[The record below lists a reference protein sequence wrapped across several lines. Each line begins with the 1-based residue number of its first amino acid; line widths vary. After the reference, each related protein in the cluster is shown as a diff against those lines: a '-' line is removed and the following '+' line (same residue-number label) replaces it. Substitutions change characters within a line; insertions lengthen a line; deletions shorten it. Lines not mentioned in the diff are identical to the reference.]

1 MHGLWLEDKHLAFR
15 DDVAAPP
22 PSGEAV
28 VRVRLSGICGTDLEL
43 VRGYYPFTGVPGHE
57 FVGVVEE
64 APGAEEWI
72 GRRVVGEINAAC
84 GTCATCRA
92 GRRTHCPSRTVL
104 GIRGRAGAFAE
115 RLALPVENLHEVPPG
130 VPDEEAVFAEPLA
143 AALQIQA
150 QVALR
155 PEQRVL
161 VLGAGRLGTLVARTL
176 ARTGALVRVAARLE
190 KRRAQLAAAGIDAVA
205 PEDVAAGSADVV
217 VDCTGHPEGFAR
229 ARAAVRARG
238 TIVLKSTYAGDAPVN
253 LSSVVVDEITV
264 VGSRCG
270 AFAPALDLLRS
281 RAVPVADLVHARFPL
296 ARGVDAFAEAA
307 RPGALKVLLEH
318 QA

>member
-1 MHGLWLEDKHLAFR
+1 MRGLWLEDQRLSFR
-15 DDVAAPP
+15 DDLAAPP
-22 PSGEAV
+22 LADREGL
-28 VRVRLSGICGTDLEL
+28 VRVRLAGICGTDLEL

-64 APGAEEWI
+64 APSAPEWI

-92 GRRTHCPSRTVL
+92 GRRTHCPARTVL
-104 GIRGRAGAFAE
+104 GIRGRPGAFAE
-115 RLALPVENLHEVPPG
+115 RLTLPVDNLHEVPAD
-130 VPDEEAVFAEPLA
+130 VADEEAVFTEPLA

-150 QVALR
+150 QVPLR
-155 PEQRVL
+155 PDQRVL

-176 ARTGALVRVAARLE
+176 ARSGAQVRVAARLVA
-190 KRRAQLAAAGIDAVA
+190 RRDQLRAAGVDAVA
-205 PEDVAAGSADVV
+205 PDEVLAGSADVV

-238 TIVLKSTYAGDAPVN
+238 PIVLKSTYAGEAPVN

-270 AFAPALDLLRS
+270 AFAPALELL
-281 RAVPVADLVHARFPL
+281 AAHALPVRDLVQARYPL
-296 ARGVDAFAEAA
+296 SRGTDAFAEAA
-307 RPGALKVLLEH
+307 RPGTLKILLEP
-318 QA
+318 

>member
-1 MHGLWLEDKHLAFR
+1 MRGLWLEEKRLAFR
-15 DDVAAPP
+15 DDLAGPP
-22 PSGEAV
+22 LADGEAV
-28 VRVRLSGICGTDLEL
+28 VRMRLAGICGTDLEL
-43 VRGYYPFTGVPGHE
+43 LRGYYPFTGVPGHE
-57 FVGVVEE
+57 FVGIVEE
-64 APGAEEWI
+64 APSAPEWI

-92 GRRTHCPSRTVL
+92 GRRTHCPARTVL

-115 RLALPVENLHEVPPG
+115 RLALPLLNLHEVPAA
-130 VPDEEAVFAEPLA
+130 VPDEEAVFTEPLA

-150 QVALR
+150 QVPLR
-155 PEQRVL
+155 ADQRVL

-176 ARTGALVRVAARLE
+176 ARTGAQVRVAARLPA
-190 KRRAQLAAAGIDAVA
+190 RRDQLRAAGVDAVA
-205 PEDVAAGSADVV
+205 PEEVLAGSADVV

-238 TIVLKSTYAGDAPVN
+238 AIVLKSTYAGEAPVN

-270 AFAPALDLLRS
+270 AFAPALELLAA
-281 RAVPVADLVHARFPL
+281 RALPVADLVQARYGL
-296 ARGVDAFAEAA
+296 ARDLDAFAEAA
-307 RPGALKVLLEH
+307 RPGALKVLLEP
-318 QA
+318 

>member
-1 MHGLWLEDKHLAFR
+1 MRGLWLEEKRLSFR
-15 DDVAAPP
+15 DDLPGPP
-22 PSGEAV
+22 PADGEAL
-28 VRVRLSGICGTDLEL
+28 VRVRLAGICGTDLEL

-57 FVGVVEE
+57 FVGTVEQ
-64 APGAEEWI
+64 APSAPEWI

-84 GTCATCRA
+84 GACATCRS
-92 GRRTHCPSRTVL
+92 GRRTHCPARTVL

-115 RLALPVENLHEVPPG
+115 RLTLPIANLHEVPST
-130 VPDEEAVFAEPLA
+130 VPDEEAVFTEPLA

-150 QVALR
+150 QVPLR

-176 ARTGALVRVAARLE
+176 VRTGAQVRVAARLPA
-190 KRRAQLAAAGIDAVA
+190 RRDQLRAGGVDAVA
-205 PEDVAAGSADVV
+205 PEDVAPASADVV

-229 ARAAVRARG
+229 ARAAVRPRG
-238 TIVLKSTYAGDAPVN
+238 TIVLKSTYAGEAPVN

-270 AFAPALDLLRS
+270 AFAPALELLAARV
-281 RAVPVADLVHARFPL
+281 VPVRDLVEARFPF
-296 ARGVDAFAEAA
+296 ARGTGAFEEAA
-307 RPGALKVLLEH
+307 RPGALKVLLEP
-318 QA
+318 